1 MPTVKAYLRCTLD
14 ELRSVTNYLV
24 LAVEEAKKQGHGS
37 DWLDALRR
45 ARAQNDETERQVANI
60 RLNIRPPE

>member
-1 MPTVKAYLRCTLD
+1 LD